1 MGGWATREV
10 VTVSTT
16 PHQSWPVPAE
26 DVVPT
31 EELVRRA
38 GAKPFT
44 SLADLPGSDPFAGD
58 EEYDAFL
65 TDLYVSRRSDVA

>member
-1 MGGWATREV
+1 MREV
-10 VTVSTT
+10 VAVSTT
-16 PHQSWPVPAE
+16 PEPSWPETAA

-44 SLADLPGSDPFAGD
+44 SLSDLPGSDPFGND

-65 TDLYVSRRSDVA
+65 ADLYASRRADVA

>member
-1 MGGWATREV
+1 M
-10 VTVSTT
+10 STT

-44 SLADLPGSDPFAGD
+44 SLADLPGSDPFVDD
-58 EEYDAFL
+58 EEYEAFL
-65 TDLYVSRRSDVA
+65 ADLHASRRSDVA

>member
-1 MGGWATREV
+1 MREV

-16 PHQSWPVPAE
+16 PERPWPASTE
-26 DVVPT
+26 DVVT
-31 EELVRRA
+31 TDELVRRA

-44 SLADLPGSDPFAGD
+44 SLSDLPGSDPFSDD

-65 TDLYVSRRSDVA
+65 ADLYASRRADVA

>member
-1 MGGWATREV
+1 V

-16 PHQSWPVPAE
+16 PHQSWPIPAE

-31 EELVRRA
+31 DELVRRA

-44 SLADLPGSDPFAGD
+44 SLADLPGNDPFGDD
-58 EEYDAFL
+58 EEYEAFL
-65 TDLYVSRRSDVA
+65 TDLYASRRSDVA